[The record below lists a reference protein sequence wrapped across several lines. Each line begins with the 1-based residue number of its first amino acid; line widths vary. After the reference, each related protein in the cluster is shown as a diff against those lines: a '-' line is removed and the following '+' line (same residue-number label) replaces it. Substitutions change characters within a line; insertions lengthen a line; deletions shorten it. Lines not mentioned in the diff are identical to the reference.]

1 MARRPQTTPKT
12 GDPNQAE
19 SAPDSLSDETAL
31 EQLAD
36 REFENGA
43 GIPLEEA
50 IAWVESWFTPNERP
64 APKARKLD

>member
-1 MARRPQTTPKT
+1 MLDPKQATTA
-12 GDPNQAE
+12 AE
-19 SAPDSLSDETAL
+19 MSAEEEAAL

-36 REFENGA
+36 REFADGA

-50 IAWVESWFTPNERP
+50 VAWVRSWFTPNERP